1 MKTPQTLPASDINN
15 LIEIVK
21 RLRLECPWDKVQTHQ
36 SLAAPLIEEAYEVVE
51 AIENKDFTDLQ
62 KELGDVLLH
71 IVFQADLAEEAG
83 LFDLNAVIKTECEK
97 LIYRHPHIFADT
109 KAETSEEVT
118 RNWELLKRK
127 ESGRTS
133 ILDGVP
139 NSLPALQRAER
150 IQQRAAKVGFDWDN
164 TQDVLKKVREEID
177 EFLEANTA
185 EHREEEFGDLL
196 FSLVNFSR
204 HSGIE
209 AERALRNATIKFD
222 KRFRFV
228 EQKVELSGK
237 NWEDHNL
244 EQLDTFWNEAKL

>member
-1 MKTPQTLPASDINN
+1 MKTPQAPPASDINN

-51 AIENKDFTDLQ
+51 AIENNDFADLQ

-71 IVFQADLAEEAG
+71 IVFQAELASEAG

-97 LIYRHPHIFADT
+97 LIYRHPHIFSDT
-109 KAETSEEVT
+109 KADTAEDVT

-139 NSLPALQRAER
+139 ISLPALQRAER
-150 IQQRAAKVGFDWDN
+150 VQGRAAKVGFDWDN

-177 EFLEANTA
+177 EFLEAKTP

-209 AERALRNATIKFD
+209 AERALRNATKKFD
-222 KRFRFV
+222 SRFRFV
-228 EQKVELSGK
+228 EQKVESSGK
-237 NWEDHNL
+237 KWE
-244 EQLDTFWNEAKL
+244 EFSLDDLDSFWNEAKL